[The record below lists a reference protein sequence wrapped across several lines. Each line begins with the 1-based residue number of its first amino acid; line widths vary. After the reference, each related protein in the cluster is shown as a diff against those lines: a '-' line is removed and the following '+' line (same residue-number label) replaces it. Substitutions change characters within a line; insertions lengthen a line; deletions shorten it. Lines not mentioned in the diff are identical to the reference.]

1 MRKLALWFS
10 SSLCLVV
17 LLCGCA
23 SGGGSGSGSTPKA
36 PVANAGGPYTGK
48 TAAAVSFSGSGSSD
62 PQGDALTYAW
72 SFGDGATGTGVGPTH
87 TYTALGSYTVSLTVT
102 NTSNLTATA
111 TTTATISGQPPVANA
126 GGPYTGKTETAVSF
140 SGSGSS
146 DPQGEALSYA
156 WNFGDG
162 STGTGVSPT
171 HSYTVPGTYTV
182 SLTITNASNLT
193 ATATATAIIAGQP
206 PVANAGGPYTSKTE
220 TAISFNG
227 SGSSDP
233 QGETLTYTWNF
244 GDSSTG
250 TGVSPTHT
258 YTAPGTYIVSLIVA
272 DTSKLTSTASTT
284 AVIAAQPPTANA
296 GGPYN
301 GGIGAIISFN
311 GKGSSDPQGEPLTY
325 AWNFGDGT
333 TGTGAISTHA
343 YTAPQTYN
351 VSLIVTNTS
360 NLTATTT
367 TTAAIVGQN
376 PAANVGGPYAG
387 DIGTIISFSGIGS
400 NDPQGEALT
409 YAWSFGDGTTGTGIS
424 PTHTYT
430 TPGTYTVSLT
440 VTDTS
445 NLTATA
451 STTAT
456 IAGQPPAANAG
467 GPYTGGIGTII
478 SFSGSKSNDPQG
490 EALTYAW
497 DFGDGTTGTGVSP
510 THAYTA
516 LGTYTVSL
524 TVTDTANLTATASAT
539 VTIEATTI
547 NIKGVVS
554 GGTSPISGATIALY
568 AAGSK
573 GNGSAPTAVP
583 TFLEPVVTDSN
594 GNFDVTADYACVNVS
609 DQMYLVATGGSPDP
623 NSSAN
628 NAALELM
635 APLGRCDQLSSV
647 TSVTLNEV
655 TTVASAWALSQ
666 FLSPGGNMGASS
678 TNVQGLANAVIT
690 ANNLVN
696 IATGTSPG
704 AALPANV
711 TVSTSKLNM
720 LANALASCV
729 NSVGGANCSS
739 LLTDATAGGV
749 TPSNTLD
756 AALNIARNP
765 ASNVSAIYTLAAA
778 NTVFASALPSAPP
791 DWMLYA
797 TLTGGGMDGNQV
809 AAIAVDSG
817 GNVWVSTYGNG
828 KGISPTAYVAK
839 FSPNG
844 TPASADGFSGNGLNQ
859 IYSMALDAND
869 NVWTSNEQTTWQIG
883 SGYIAELSSSGQPIT
898 GMSNITAGGINYPLG
913 IATDTN
919 GTVWVADSNLS
930 HVTLLS
936 TTGTAISPAPGFGG
950 GFVEAPVWVAV
961 DANHNAWVGNTGAGP
976 LLTRISPDGTQVVNL
991 NCCFDAHGIAVD
1003 RNGDV
1008 WTANSGDSSVSLITN
1023 TSAATPTVSGN
1034 FLGGGG
1040 LYTPNGIAVDGAG
1053 NVWVTNYDSAPGSL
1067 SELAGSNATSPGIF
1081 LSPDPIGFG
1090 SDASML
1096 LPYGV
1101 AVDAS
1106 GNLWVS
1112 NTGNDTVTEFIGAA
1126 VPVKT
1131 PLVGP
1136 VQLP

>member
-10 SSLCLVV
+10 ASLCLIA
-17 LLCGCA
+17 LLCGCS

-111 TTTATISGQPPVANA
+111 TTTATISAQPPVANA

-146 DPQGEALSYA
+146 DPQGEALTYTWNFGDATSGTGATLTHTYTAPGTYTVSLTVTNTSNLTATATTTASIAAQPPTANAGGPYTGKTETALSFSGSGSSDPQGETLSYA

-162 STGTGVSPT
+162 STGTGVTPT
-171 HSYTVPGTYTV
+171 HTYTVPGTHTV
-182 SLTITNASNLT
+182 SLTVTNSSNL
-193 ATATATAIIAGQP
+193 AA
-206 PVANAGGPYTSKTE
+206 
-220 TAISFNG
+220 
-227 SGSSDP
+227 
-233 QGETLTYTWNF
+233 
-244 GDSSTG
+244 
-250 TGVSPTHT
+250 
-258 YTAPGTYIVSLIVA
+258 
-272 DTSKLTSTASTT
+272 TASTT
-284 AVIAAQPPTANA
+284 ATIAAQPPVANA

-301 GGIGAIISFN
+301 GGIGAVISFN
-311 GKGSSDPQGEPLTY
+311 GKGSSDPQGELLTY

-343 YTAPQTYN
+343 YTAPATYT
-351 VSLIVTNTS
+351 VSLTVTNTS
-360 NLTATTT
+360 NLTATTST
-367 TTAAIVGQN
+367 TTAILGQN
-376 PAANVGGPYAG
+376 PAANVGGPYTG

-409 YAWSFGDGTTGTGIS
+409 YAWSFGDGATATGIS
-424 PTHTYT
+424 PTHAYT
-430 TPGTYTVSLT
+430 TLGTYTVSLT
-440 VTDTS
+440 VTDTA
-445 NLTATA
+445 NLTSTA

-456 IAGQPPAANAG
+456 IVGQPPVANAG

-497 DFGDGTTGTGVSP
+497 NFGDGATGTGVSP
-510 THAYTA
+510 THAYTT
-516 LGTYTVSL
+516 LGTYNVSL
-524 TVTDTANLTATASAT
+524 TVTDTANLTATASTTA
-539 VTIEATTI
+539 TIEVTTI

-554 GGTSPISGATIALY
+554 GGTSSISGATIALY
-568 AAGSK
+568 VAGSK
-573 GNGSAPTAVP
+573 GNGSAPTAVS
-583 TFLEPVVTDSN
+583 TFLEPVVSDSN
-594 GNFDVTADYACVNVS
+594 GNFDVTADYACVNAS

-666 FLSPGGNMGASS
+666 FLSPGGNVGASS

-696 IATGTSPG
+696 IATGASPG

-778 NTVFASALPSAPP
+778 NTVFQSTLTSAPP

-797 TLTGGGMDGNQV
+797 TLTGGGMALNQV
-809 AAIAVDSG
+809 EAIAVDSG
-817 GNVWVSTYGNG
+817 GSVWVSTYGNA
-828 KGISPTAYVAK
+828 TAAQAYIAK

-844 TPASADGFSGNGLNQ
+844 TPASPNGFSGNGINEV
-859 IYSMALDAND
+859 YGMALDASD
-869 NVWTSNEQTTWQIG
+869 NVWIANEQTTWQGGGNGDIT
-883 SGYIAELSSSGQPIT
+883 ELNSSGQPLT
-898 GMSNITAGGINYPLG
+898 GAGGITAGGIDFPLAV
-913 IATDTN
+913 ATDTN
-919 GTVWVADSNLS
+919 GTVWVADYDHS
-930 HVTLLS
+930 HVTLLTS
-936 TTGTAISPAPGFGG
+936 AGTAISPASGFGVG
-950 GFVEAPVWVAV
+950 YVSLPLAIAV
-961 DANHNAWVGNTGAGP
+961 DANHNAWVGNSGSGP
-976 LLTRISPDGTQVVNL
+976 TITRISPDGSQVANL
-991 NCCFDAHGIAVD
+991 TCCDEVVGMAVD
-1003 RNGDV
+1003 QKNNL
-1008 WTANSGDSSVSLITN
+1008 WTVNYDSDDISQITN
-1023 TSAATPTVSGN
+1023 LSATTPTIGGSFG
-1034 FLGGGG
+1034 GGGG
-1040 LYTPNGIAVDGAG
+1040 LDSPNGIAVDGAG
-1053 NVWVTNYDSAPGSL
+1053 NIWVTNYGSDPGSL
-1067 SELAGSNATSPGIF
+1067 SELAGSNAASPGTF
-1081 LSPDPIGFG
+1081 LSPNTTGFG

-1096 LPYGV
+1096 GANRL

-1106 GNLWVS
+1106 GNIWVS
-1112 NTGNDTVTEFIGAA
+1112 NTGYDTVTEFIGAA